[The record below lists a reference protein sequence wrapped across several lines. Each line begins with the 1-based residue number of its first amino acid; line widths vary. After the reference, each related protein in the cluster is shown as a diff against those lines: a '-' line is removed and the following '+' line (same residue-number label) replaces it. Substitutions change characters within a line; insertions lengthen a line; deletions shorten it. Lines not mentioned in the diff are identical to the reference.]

1 MSSKSVMGEAWGLI
15 WAKFLSICEL
25 VTETEQNPD
34 FPGNGHLLFVEKK
47 VQYPR
52 SLLSSKEQTQGVN
65 D

>member
-34 FPGNGHLLFVEKK
+34 FPGNGHLLFVEKLWPPK
-47 VQYPR
+47 FPP
-52 SLLSSKEQTQGVN
+52 SSKEQI
-65 D
+65 